1 MKEHSHQFVDK
12 YDGLVGFG
20 YSREVDEY
28 TLTYYLQKFS
38 DDEHM
43 AVIRS
48 RMSNTDLEALFNL
61 LGDFLRKYLTGE
73 EYHRLFLK
81 DDG

>member
-1 MKEHSHQFVDK
+1 MKAHSHQFVNE
-12 YDGLVGFG
+12 YDGLVGIG

-38 DDEHM
+38 DDEHI
-43 AVIRS
+43 AVIRT
-48 RMSNTDLEALFNL
+48 RMSNADLEALFNL
-61 LGDFLRKYLTGE
+61 LGDYLRKYLTGE

-81 DDG
+81 DDE